1 MEQVISQDALTAQKH
16 CIKLF
21 NNEENNQEIISL
33 SVKDSDTVELEGK
46 QSKKL
51 GKSRSRSGKME
62 FPMDCGPDAEGDH
75 SGPGVPS
82 SREEKVSRLKTG
94 LVHVSRKMPK
104 NAHVHFILGLMYQRM
119 GQPQKALAAYEKAE
133 EILLR
138 GEEDVDRPD
147 LLSLV
152 QTHHAQGDIQK
163 QLLRP

>member
-82 SREEKVSRLKTG
+82 SREEKVSRIKT
-94 LVHVSRKMPK
+94 
-104 NAHVHFILGLMYQRM
+104 
-119 GQPQKALAAYEKAE
+119 ALAAYEKAE